1 MGLRVIN
8 KVYTDLEGRTG
19 KSMQGNYMDKSIVQY
34 DVEYD
39 AKIDLSNSVSVLK
52 QGAKFI
58 LTKGTWFDKIG
69 AFKGANIDFR
79 LRLQGNAIST
89 TIDYVDG
96 AEMTL
101 INGGNSQD
109 GPKLVGFFQV
119 TDAPELFEV
128 DFNLVQNSI
137 SVGSRFSL
145 IDGETQRFSVVLAN
159 ALTIGG
165 GIDNFIQLGKKS
177 GGSEITSNIDRIAD
191 SGAGNQRYTILI
203 NYKNPLLFDE
213 ELYKADDCIGD
224 YARIRV
230 TAQRGNDNVFVD
242 CDTKNIGDT
251 GYEDEALNGGAAE
264 YVFNTLVWTDG
275 AANVME
281 AMDYSQPSNFAINI
295 TGTFTAAEKYGV
307 KLFRIPQDES
317 EYKNK
322 ALNLERN
329 LSLCMN
335 DVLIADG
342 VPTSV
347 AGDTN
352 ADGAAFDISG
362 FTVTDNG
369 TDVDVVGLI
378 TPNEA
383 MITLLGDRGE
393 TDKDYKLLIVIDDT
407 TKAYR
412 DANTVNVLCDSNNAV
427 KNKIPL
433 GTWGGVADFN
443 MIGSDGV
450 VLTGT
455 PALLIE
461 SDNRMN
467 VTFTLP
473 KNTNFVN
480 PWLSM
485 TGQIVATRI
494 STGERF
500 IYKSEEYVYDI
511 SQLSAERPS
520 KILLIDYEQTKGR
533 KLPAESEFNDVT
545 FELNPFLDTGTD
557 FGVQLNYSFQV
568 GYQDWIEVPEI
579 SNYFEGEKNN
589 NWYNISNDPDWGLS
603 FEFVLEHEDGTY
615 TNSKD
620 FTVTNYG
627 AWTGAVVKTYVDEDS
642 QVVTRPLA
650 NQTNT
655 ITAVA
660 TGLNPFTGNEYA
672 SISVRD
678 KDGVTLGQ
686 IATDIDPL
694 ISGNP
699 LQPIAGETR
708 LKITVLSNV
717 ATLVCLIDTKL
728 IDVKKYTIVIDFN
741 ADV

>member
-8 KVYTDLEGRTG
+8 KVYTDLESRTG
-19 KSMQGNYMDKSIVQY
+19 DSIQGNYLDKSIVQY

-39 AKIDLSNSVSVLK
+39 AKLELSKFVSVLK
-52 QGAKFI
+52 QGDKFT
-58 LTKGTWFDKIG
+58 LTSGTWFELIG

-79 LRLQGNAIST
+79 FRLQGNPIST
-89 TIDYVDG
+89 TIDYVSG
-96 AEMTL
+96 AEMAL
-101 INGGNSQD
+101 VNGGNSQD
-109 GPKLVGFFQV
+109 GIKSVGFFQV

-128 DFNLVQNSI
+128 DFNLVQNSL
-137 SVGSRFSL
+137 GGTRFSL
-145 IDGETQRFSVVLAN
+145 IDNETQRFSVVLVN

-191 SGAGNQRYTILI
+191 SGAGNQRYTLLI
-203 NYKNPLLFDE
+203 NYKNWVLFDE
-213 ELYKADDCIGD
+213 EDYKADDCIGD
-224 YARIRV
+224 YARIRA
-230 TAQRGNDNVFVD
+230 TAQRGNDNVFVEIE
-242 CDTKNIGDT
+242 TKNIGDT
-251 GYEDEALNGGAAE
+251 GYEDEALNGGAAD

-342 VPTSV
+342 VPTAV

-378 TPNEA
+378 TPNAA

-520 KILLIDYEQTKGR
+520 KILLIDYKQTKGR
-533 KLPAESEFNDVT
+533 KLPAASEFNDVT

-589 NWYNISNDPDWGLS
+589 NWYNISNDADWGLS

-615 TNSKD
+615 TDSKP
-620 FTVTNYG
+620 FTVLNYG
-627 AWTGAVVKTYVDEDS
+627 SGNVVWTYSYKDS
-642 QVVTRPLA
+642 NGDSITSPTLKDVMEITA
-650 NQTNT
+650 IGTNT
-655 ITAVA
+655 SV
-660 TGLNPFTGNEYA
+660 FTGNEA
-672 SISVRD
+672 ATISMRTFEGAPLWEISTNED
-678 KDGVTLGQ
+678 PVT
-686 IATDIDPL
+686 
-694 ISGNP
+694 SGNP
-699 LQPIAGETR
+699 LQPISGETR
-708 LKITVLSNV
+708 LKITVV
-717 ATLVCLIDTKL
+717 GAVITLVCQIDTNMVDINEYTLVPKL
-728 IDVKKYTIVIDFN
+728 NGDT
-741 ADV
+741 

>member
-8 KVYTDLEGRTG
+8 KVYTDLESRTG
-19 KSMQGNYMDKSIVQY
+19 DSIQGNYLDKSIVQY

-39 AKIDLSNSVSVLK
+39 AKLELSKFVSVLK
-52 QGAKFI
+52 QGDKFT
-58 LTKGTWFDKIG
+58 LTSGTWFELIG

-79 LRLQGNAIST
+79 FRLQGNPIST
-89 TIDYVDG
+89 TIDYVSG
-96 AEMTL
+96 AEMAL
-101 INGGNSQD
+101 VNGGNSQD
-109 GPKLVGFFQV
+109 GIKSVGFFQV

-128 DFNLVQNSI
+128 DFNLVQNSL
-137 SVGSRFSL
+137 GGTRFSL
-145 IDGETQRFSVVLAN
+145 IDNETQRFSVVLVN

-191 SGAGNQRYTILI
+191 SGAGNQRYTLLI

-213 ELYKADDCIGD
+213 ELYKADDCVGD
-224 YARIRV
+224 YARIRA
-230 TAQRGNDNVFVD
+230 TAQRGNDNVFVEIE
-242 CDTKNIGDT
+242 TKNIGDT
-251 GYEDEALNGGAAE
+251 GYEDEALNGGAAD

-342 VPTSV
+342 VPTAV

-378 TPNEA
+378 TPNAA

-455 PALLIE
+455 PAPLIE

-473 KNTNFVN
+473 KIVAPLTNT
-480 PWLSM
+480 WLSM
-485 TGQIVATRI
+485 AGQIIAEQT
-494 STGERF
+494 STGNRF
-500 IYKSEEYVYDI
+500 AYEVFSYDVSELPAMPDGT
-511 SQLSAERPS
+511 LS
-520 KILLIDYEQTKGR
+520 IDYSQTRGK
-533 KLPAESEFNDVT
+533 KLPLASEFNEVT
-545 FELNPFLDTGTD
+545 FALNPFLDTGSD
-557 FGVQLNYSFQV
+557 FGVQLNYSFQI
-568 GYQDWIEVPEI
+568 GYQDWIEVPAV
-579 SNYFEGEKNN
+579 SDYFYGAKNN
-589 NWYNISNDPDWGLS
+589 NWYNVSSDADWTLK
-603 FEFVLEHEDGTY
+603 FELLLENEDGIY
-615 TNSKD
+615 TDAQD
-620 FTVTNYG
+620 FTVVDY
-627 AWTGAVVKTYVDEDS
+627 AQWTGTVVKSYEDEDS
-642 QVVTRPLA
+642 NVVTRPLA
-650 NQTNT
+650 NQVNT

>member
-1 MGLRVIN
+1 
-8 KVYTDLEGRTG
+8 
-19 KSMQGNYMDKSIVQY
+19 
-34 DVEYD
+34 
-39 AKIDLSNSVSVLK
+39 
-52 QGAKFI
+52 
-58 LTKGTWFDKIG
+58 
-69 AFKGANIDFR
+69 
-79 LRLQGNAIST
+79 
-89 TIDYVDG
+89 
-96 AEMTL
+96 
-101 INGGNSQD
+101 
-109 GPKLVGFFQV
+109 
-119 TDAPELFEV
+119 
-128 DFNLVQNSI
+128 
-137 SVGSRFSL
+137 
-145 IDGETQRFSVVLAN
+145 
-159 ALTIGG
+159 
-165 GIDNFIQLGKKS
+165 
-177 GGSEITSNIDRIAD
+177 
-191 SGAGNQRYTILI
+191 
-203 NYKNPLLFDE
+203 
-213 ELYKADDCIGD
+213 
-224 YARIRV
+224 
-230 TAQRGNDNVFVD
+230 
-242 CDTKNIGDT
+242 
-251 GYEDEALNGGAAE
+251 
-264 YVFNTLVWTDG
+264 
-275 AANVME
+275 
-281 AMDYSQPSNFAINI
+281 
-295 TGTFTAAEKYGV
+295 
-307 KLFRIPQDES
+307 
-317 EYKNK
+317 
-322 ALNLERN
+322 
-329 LSLCMN
+329 
-335 DVLIADG
+335 
-342 VPTSV
+342 
-347 AGDTN
+347 
-352 ADGAAFDISG
+352 
-362 FTVTDNG
+362 
-369 TDVDVVGLI
+369 
-378 TPNEA
+378 
-383 MITLLGDRGE
+383 
-393 TDKDYKLLIVIDDT
+393 
-407 TKAYR
+407 
-412 DANTVNVLCDSNNAV
+412 
-427 KNKIPL
+427 
-433 GTWGGVADFN
+433 
-443 MIGSDGV
+443 
-450 VLTGT
+450 
-455 PALLIE
+455 
-461 SDNRMN
+461 
-467 VTFTLP
+467 
-473 KNTNFVN
+473 
-480 PWLSM
+480 M

-533 KLPAESEFNDVT
+533 KLPAASEFNDVT

-699 LQPIAGETR
+699 LQPIAGDTR